1 MDSKRK
7 FQTGNIVTISIA
19 HLVHDIYS
27 SFLAPLLPLLI
38 EKFSISYSLA
48 GLFTVFQRLPSLF
61 SPVVG
66 LIADKLPVRFF
77 LISAPSITAISM
89 SLLGAA
95 PTYWMAAI
103 LLLFAGVGST
113 LFHTPGPVMVKHISG
128 RRIGKGMSFFMLG
141 GELARSLG
149 PLFVLSAV
157 SFWSLE
163 ETYKLIPVG
172 LGASV
177 ILYLK
182 FRKIKISE
190 DFEKRQR
197 EKASIPDTIK
207 VNLQTFGSIA
217 GIIFFINLLK
227 SSLTAFLPTYITF
240 KGESLWLGGAALAV
254 LQLAGAIGTFSSG
267 TISDR
272 IGRKNTLVITA
283 LSLPLLMWLFI
294 LLGDSFMMLILV
306 LIGFFLFA
314 STPVM
319 LAIVNDIKSERP
331 SFINGIYM
339 TINFLL
345 SALTVTLVGFLS
357 DITSLDI
364 MYKIVSFFPLVAIP
378 FIISIRLKKTT
389 GR

>member
-19 HLVHDIYS
+19 HLVHDVHS

-38 EKFSISYSLA
+38 DKLNISYSMA

-61 SPVVG
+61 NPVIG
-66 LIADKLPVRFF
+66 LIADKLPVRYF
-77 LISAPSITAISM
+77 LIVAPSITAISM
-89 SLLGAA
+89 SLLSAA

-103 LLLFAGVGST
+103 LLLIAGFGSA
-113 LFHTPGPVMVKHISG
+113 LFHTPGPVMVRHISG
-128 RRIGKGMSFFMLG
+128 GRVGKGMSFFMLG

-149 PLFVLSAV
+149 PLLILSAV

-163 ETYKLIPVG
+163 ETYKLIPIG

-182 FRKIKISE
+182 FRKIKIAE
-190 DFEKRQR
+190 DFEKRKR
-197 EKASIPDTIK
+197 EKISIPDTVK
-207 VNLQTFGSIA
+207 TNLGTFISLS
-217 GIIFFINLLK
+217 GIIFFINMLK

-240 KGESLWLGGAALAV
+240 KGESLWLGGAALSI
-254 LQLAGAIGTFSSG
+254 LQLAGAVGTFSSG

-272 IGRKNTLVITA
+272 IGRKNTLLITA
-283 LSLPLLMWLFI
+283 VSLPLLMWLFI

-339 TINFLL
+339 TINFLI

-364 MYKIVSFFPLVAIP
+364 MYKIVSVFPLVAVP
-378 FIISIRLKKTT
+378 FIISIKMNSKT
-389 GR
+389 

>member
-19 HLVHDIYS
+19 HLVHDVHS

-38 EKFSISYSLA
+38 DKLNISYSLA

-61 SPVVG
+61 NPVIG
-66 LIADKLPVRFF
+66 LIADKLPVRYF
-77 LISAPSITAISM
+77 LIVAPSITAISM

-95 PTYWMAAI
+95 PTYWMAAV
-103 LLLFAGVGST
+103 LLLIAGFGSA
-113 LFHTPGPVMVKHISG
+113 LFHTPGPVMVRHISG
-128 RRIGKGMSFFMLG
+128 SRVGKGMSFFMLG

-149 PLFVLSAV
+149 PLLILSAV

-163 ETYKLIPVG
+163 ETYKLIPIG
-172 LGASV
+172 LGASI

-182 FRKIKISE
+182 FRKINIAE
-190 DFEKRQR
+190 DFEKRKR
-197 EKASIPDTIK
+197 EKISIPDTVK
-207 VNLQTFGSIA
+207 VNLGTFISLS
-217 GIIFFINLLK
+217 GIIFFINMLK

-240 KGESLWLGGAALAV
+240 KGESLWLGGAALSI
-254 LQLAGAIGTFSSG
+254 LQLAGAVGTFSSG

-272 IGRKNTLVITA
+272 IGRKNTLLITA
-283 LSLPLLMWLFI
+283 ISLPLLMWLFI

-339 TINFLL
+339 TINFLI

-364 MYKIVSFFPLVAIP
+364 MYKIVSVFPLIAVP
-378 FIISIRLKKTT
+378 FIVSIKMNSKT
-389 GR
+389 

>member
-7 FQTGNIVTISIA
+7 FQTGNIITITIA

-38 EKFSISYSLA
+38 EKLSISYSLA

-61 SPVVG
+61 NPVIG
-66 LIADKLPVRFF
+66 LIADKLPVRYF
-77 LISAPSITAISM
+77 LIAAPSITAISM

-95 PTYWMAAI
+95 PTYWVAAV
-103 LLLFAGVGST
+103 LLLFAGFGSA
-113 LFHTPGPVMVKHISG
+113 LFHTPAPVMVKHIAG
-128 RRIGKGMSFFMLG
+128 TRIGKGMSFFMLG

-149 PLFVLSAV
+149 PLLVLSAV

-163 ETYKLIPVG
+163 ETYKLIPIG
-172 LGASV
+172 LGASF

-190 DFEKRQR
+190 DFEKRKR
-197 EKASIPDTIK
+197 EKASIKDTVK
-207 VNLQTFGSIA
+207 SNLNTFSSLA
-217 GIIFFINLLK
+217 GVIFFVNMLK

-240 KGESLWLGGAALAV
+240 KGGSLWLGGAALSI
-254 LQLAGAIGTFSSG
+254 LQLAGAVGTFSSG

-272 IGRKNTLVITA
+272 IGRKNTLLITA
-283 LSLPLLMWLFI
+283 TTLPLLMWLFI
-294 LLGDSFMMLILV
+294 LLGDTFMMLILV
-306 LIGFFLFA
+306 LMGFFLFA
-314 STPVM
+314 SNPVL
-319 LAIVNDIKSERP
+319 LAIVNDVKSERP

-345 SALTVTLVGFLS
+345 SALTVTLVGFLG
-357 DITSLDI
+357 DITSLDT
-364 MYKIVSFFPLVAIP
+364 MYKVVSFFPLIAIP
-378 FIISIRLKKTT
+378 FIISIKLRKTT
-389 GR
+389 